1 MGLKLKK
8 EICRMKIPSLQGPLW
23 LSNPLNPAFIMRV
36 DGPHER
42 QYVWARLTP
51 VEESISSTFDSLT
64 PTPSRYT
71 VHRAFMNRRNVRVLD
86 LLGDAS
92 QTRN

>member
-8 EICRMKIPSLQGPLW
+8 EICRMKIPSLQGTLW
-23 LSNPLNPAFIMRV
+23 LSNPLNPAFITRWFSRTTV
-36 DGPHER
+36 R
-42 QYVWARLTP
+42 QARLTP
-51 VEESISSTFDSLT
+51 VEESISSTFNSLGL
-64 PTPSRYT
+64 TPSRHT
-71 VHRAFMNRRNVRVLD
+71 VHKAFMNRRNVWVLD